1 VCTGTGPLMIKR
13 RTSSVTSARVAA
25 MPQTNTDQPSLSDV
39 DLASS
44 VSDLSDMNNLPEQ
57 HTAEACCVSAL
68 R

>member
-1 VCTGTGPLMIKR
+1 MCTGTGPLIIKR

-25 MPQTNTDQPSLSDV
+25 MPQTDQPSLSDV